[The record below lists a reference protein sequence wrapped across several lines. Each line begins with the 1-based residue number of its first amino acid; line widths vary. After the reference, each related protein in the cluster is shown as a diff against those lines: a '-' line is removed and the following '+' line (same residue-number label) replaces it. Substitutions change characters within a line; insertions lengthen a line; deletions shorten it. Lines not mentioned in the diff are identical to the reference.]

1 MFRQTVFLLKDF
13 FNGFGNSSA
22 VSSYLDIF
30 LKPNLFLKLSN
41 HPLLALNS
49 QVLGPS
55 LSIYFKLPYN
65 DFAFSQIML
74 CRPQSVVSNNSTS
87 SNVVTFLCF
96 LGARLASLLAFYIGP
111 MVLFT

>member
-1 MFRQTVFLLKDF
+1 MQISFLLNDF
-13 FNGFGNSSA
+13 MASGNSSA
-22 VSSYLDIF
+22 ASESAEAASPVILTF
-30 LKPNLFLKLSN
+30 LKPNLFLKSSN

-55 LSIYFKLPYN
+55 LSIYFKLSYN

-96 LGARLASLLAFYIGP
+96 LGALPASLLA
-111 MVLFT
+111 L